1 MRIIA
6 GTHKRRP
13 IEGPAD
19 ERTTRPITDRVKEA
33 MFNRLTTMGVV
44 GHGQA
49 LDVFCGT
56 GSIGLEALSR
66 GAERCTFVD
75 RDPDAVA
82 RLKRNLATL
91 RERDRAHVV
100 AAAAT
105 PPFWAH
111 ALPDAGLTLITL
123 DPPYALVRPEP
134 PRRAGPAAEAAAAE
148 ASAEELAEAEELA
161 ALEEAVARAEAEE
174 VAASLGHGPAVVDA
188 SGRASYS
195 GAAAVPEPGPRK
207 RKGKRKPPPKH
218 RPAHP
223 AHPARPARPARAE
236 PDPTPE
242 LLAALTPKLDADG
255 ILVLRTPSD
264 ASPPRRRGLAEP
276 ESHRYGGM
284 TLHFYAVD
292 PVARDAAGLARGA

>member
-13 IEGPAD
+13 IEGPED

-44 GHGQA
+44 GYGQA

-75 RDPDAVA
+75 RDADAIA
-82 RLKRNLATL
+82 RLKRNLVTL
-91 RERDRAHVV
+91 REQERAHVV
-100 AAAAT
+100 AAAAV

-111 ALPDAGLTLITL
+111 ALPDAGLTLVTL
-123 DPPYALVRPEP
+123 DPPYALVQPEP
-134 PRRAGPAAEAAAAE
+134 PRRVDPAAEVAAAQE
-148 ASAEELAEAEELA
+148 AIEAEELA
-161 ALEEAVARAEAEE
+161 ALEAAVARAEAEE
-174 VAASLGHGPAVVDA
+174 VAASLGHTSRVVDA
-188 SGRASYS
+188 TGRESYG
-195 GAAAVPEPGPRK
+195 GAPVQEPGPRK
-207 RKGKRKPPPKH
+207 RKGKRKPPP
-218 RPAHP
+218 RTA
-223 AHPARPARPARAE
+223 AAGRAARAE

-242 LLAALTPKLDADG
+242 LLTALTPKLDADG
-255 ILVLRTPSD
+255 ILVLRTPS
-264 ASPPRRRGLAEP
+264 AVQPPRHRGLAEP

-292 PVARDAAGLARGA
+292 PVARDAAALTK